1 MKTFQS
7 AIRAILS
14 LGLLVSTIACG
25 GADEAGAIVPSAMV
39 AELSQQNRCFLDAE
53 GQLNAACLPARTEAD
68 WQVFVQSKD
77 TSRVRSKKAW
87 TRCLRKARCNP
98 LKRLN
103 RDLVDQFTKSL
114 IFRNGALAGAD
125 YTMIVEELN
134 FKEFLELW
142 DTFGMSGPVLA
153 DHVDYACVG
162 VGDCAVNN
170 THICTSNC

>member
-1 MKTFQS
+1 MKKFQS
-7 AIRAILS
+7 AVMAILS

-39 AELSQQNRCFLDAE
+39 AELSRQDRCFLNAE
-53 GQLNAACLPARTEAD
+53 GQLNAECLPARTEAD

-87 TRCLRKARCNP
+87 KRCLRKARCNP

-103 RDLVDQFTKSL
+103 QDLVDQFSESL

-125 YTMIVEELN
+125 YTMIVEDLN
-134 FKEFLELW
+134 FKEFLNLW
-142 DTFGMSGPVLA
+142 DTFGMSGPVLS
-153 DHVDYACVG
+153 DHTGYACVG
-162 VGDCAVNN
+162 VGDCETNSS
-170 THICTSNC
+170 HICTSNC